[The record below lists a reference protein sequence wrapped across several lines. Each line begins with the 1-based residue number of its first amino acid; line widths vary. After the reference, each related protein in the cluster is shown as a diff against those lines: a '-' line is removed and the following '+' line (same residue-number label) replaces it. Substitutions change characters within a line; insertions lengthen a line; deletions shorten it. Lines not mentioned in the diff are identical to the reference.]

1 MVGFHF
7 IDSQGTAW
15 MILAGLPADV
25 PDSGDGHG
33 PMAGLTFRS
42 STGELRVLRRADVP
56 RSAGAD
62 ITVAPFGS
70 QSRIHAPRSADWE
83 ALLRQAIVWPPT

>member
-1 MVGFHF
+1 MTGFHF
-7 IDSQGTAW
+7 IDSHGTGW

-25 PDSGDGHG
+25 PDSSDDHG

-42 STGELRVLRRADVP
+42 SMGELRVLPRAAIPRTASAAIRVP
-56 RSAGAD
+56 
-62 ITVAPFGS
+62 PFGT
-70 QSRIHAPRSADWE
+70 QSRIHAPQSADWE